1 MSGSWAMNMNDN
13 AGITVEKAMALAEI
27 ILRANQIM
35 DGFLSR
41 FPAPECREQQ
51 EVVDAA
57 NEWRGIVSNGIDAA
71 NAYVGVLHQAASAK
85 VENN

>member
-27 ILRANQIM
+27 ILSANKIM

-41 FPAPECREQQ
+41 FPAPECKEQQ
-51 EVVDAA
+51 DVVDAA
-57 NEWRGIVSNGIDAA
+57 NEWRGIINKGIDSA
-71 NAYVGVLHQAASAK
+71 NAYVGVMHQSASAK
-85 VENN
+85 VGNN

>member
-27 ILRANQIM
+27 ILRVNQIM

-41 FPAPECREQQ
+41 FPAPECKEQQ

-57 NEWRGIVSNGIDAA
+57 NEWMGVVNNGIDAA
-71 NAYVGVLHQAASAK
+71 NAAMGVLRQSASTK

>member
-41 FPAPECREQQ
+41 FPAPECKEQE

-57 NEWRGIVSNGIDAA
+57 NEWMGVVNNGIDAA
-71 NAYVGVLHQAASAK
+71 NAAMGVLHQSSSTK

>member
-13 AGITVEKAMALAEI
+13 AGITVEKALAIAEI
-27 ILRANQIM
+27 ILRANKIM

-41 FPAPECREQQ
+41 FPAPECKEQQ

-57 NEWRGIVSNGIDAA
+57 KEWQLVVGKGIDAA
-71 NAYVGVLHQAASAK
+71 NAAMDVLYQSASTK

>member
-13 AGITVEKAMALAEI
+13 AGITVERAMALAEI

-41 FPAPECREQQ
+41 FPAPECKEQQ

-57 NEWRGIVSNGIDAA
+57 KEWRGIVSRGIDAA
-71 NAYVGVLHQAASAK
+71 DAAVDVLYQSASTK

>member
-13 AGITVEKAMALAEI
+13 AGITVEKALAIAEI
-27 ILRANQIM
+27 ILRANKIM

-41 FPAPECREQQ
+41 FPAPECKEQQ

-57 NEWRGIVSNGIDAA
+57 KEWQLVVGKGIDAA
-71 NAYVGVLHQAASAK
+71 NAAMDVMYQSASTK

>member
-13 AGITVEKAMALAEI
+13 AGVTNKEALALAEI
-27 ILRANQIM
+27 IIRANQIM
-35 DGFLSR
+35 EGFMSR
-41 FPAPECREQQ
+41 FPAPECKEQQ

-57 NEWRGIVSNGIDAA
+57 NEWRGVINNGVRAA
-71 NAYVGVLHQAASAK
+71 NAYVDMVAKSTSTK

>member
-1 MSGSWAMNMNDN
+1 MNMNDN
-13 AGITVEKAMALAEI
+13 AGITVEKAISLAEI

-41 FPAPECREQQ
+41 FPAPECKEQQ

-57 NEWRGIVSNGIDAA
+57 KEWRGIVSRGIEAADAA
-71 NAYVGVLHQAASAK
+71 VDILYQSASTK
-85 VENN
+85 VEDN

>member
-13 AGITVEKAMALAEI
+13 AGLTIEQATSLAEI

-41 FPAPECREQQ
+41 FPAPECKEQQ

-57 NEWRGIVSNGIDAA
+57 KEWQSVIGKGIDAA
-71 NAYVGVLHQAASAK
+71 DAAMGVMYQSASTK

>member
-13 AGITVEKAMALAEI
+13 AGVTNKEALALAEI
-27 ILRANQIM
+27 IIRANRIM
-35 DGFLSR
+35 EGFMSR
-41 FPAPECREQQ
+41 FPAPECKEQQ

-57 NEWRGIVSNGIDAA
+57 KEWRGVINNGVRAA
-71 NAYVGVLHQAASAK
+71 NAYVDMVAKSTSTK

>member
-1 MSGSWAMNMNDN
+1 MNMNDN
-13 AGITVEKAMALAEI
+13 AGITVERAMALAEI

-41 FPAPECREQQ
+41 FPAPECKEQQ

-57 NEWRGIVSNGIDAA
+57 KEWRGIVSRGIDAA
-71 NAYVGVLHQAASAK
+71 DAAVDVLYQSASTK

>member
-1 MSGSWAMNMNDN
+1 VSGSWVMNMNDN

-41 FPAPECREQQ
+41 FPAPECKEQQ

-57 NEWRGIVSNGIDAA
+57 NEWRGIVNRGIDSA
-71 NAYVGVLHQAASAK
+71 NAYVDMVAKSASAK

>member
-41 FPAPECREQQ
+41 FPAPECKEQQ

-57 NEWRGIVSNGIDAA
+57 KEWRGIVSRGIEAADAA
-71 NAYVGVLHQAASAK
+71 VDILYQSASTKA
-85 VENN
+85 ESN

>member
-1 MSGSWAMNMNDN
+1 MSGSWVMNMNDN

-41 FPAPECREQQ
+41 FPAPECKEQQ

-57 NEWRGIVSNGIDAA
+57 NEWRGIVSRGIEAADAA
-71 NAYVGVLHQAASAK
+71 VDILYQSASTK
-85 VENN
+85 VEDN

>member
-41 FPAPECREQQ
+41 FPAPECKEQQ

-57 NEWRGIVSNGIDAA
+57 KEWRGIVSRGIEAADAA
-71 NAYVGVLHQAASAK
+71 VDILYQSASTK
-85 VENN
+85 VESN

>member
-1 MSGSWAMNMNDN
+1 MYGSWVMNMNDN

-41 FPAPECREQQ
+41 FPAPECKEQQ

-57 NEWRGIVSNGIDAA
+57 KEWQFVVGKGIDAA
-71 NAYVGVLHQAASAK
+71 NAAMDVMYQSASTK